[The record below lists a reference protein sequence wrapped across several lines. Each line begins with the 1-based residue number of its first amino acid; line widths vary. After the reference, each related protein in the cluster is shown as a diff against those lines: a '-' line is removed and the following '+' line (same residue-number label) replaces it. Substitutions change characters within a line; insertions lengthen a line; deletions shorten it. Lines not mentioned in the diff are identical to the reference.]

1 MTVIN
6 TNIKALRT
14 QEAMQVN
21 DRSLAA
27 AMAQL
32 SSGKRIN
39 SAADDAAGLAIS
51 TRMTS
56 QIRGLDQA
64 VRNAGDAIS
73 LLQTTEGATQAIT
86 DMLQRMRELAIQAR
100 NDTNSD
106 TERSY
111 LNLEF
116 AQLQAEITRITENTT
131 WNNFNTLDG
140 SAGTSGELTFQVGVS
155 SGQTISI
162 ELPDFNGSSVAGA
175 VTASTVAVSTASG
188 ADAAMA
194 LIDTALDNINR
205 QRANMGAVMNRLNYA
220 MDNLSNISTS
230 TQQSR
235 SRIQDADYAKAS
247 SDLARAQIIQQ
258 AATAVL
264 AQANTSQQSVL
275 KLLNG

>member
-1 MTVIN
+1 MSVIN
-6 TNIKALRT
+6 TNINSLTAQASVRT
-14 QEAMQVN
+14 AGLNLSTAME
-21 DRSLAA
+21 R
-27 AMAQL
+27 L
-32 SSGKRIN
+32 SSGIRIN
-39 SAADDAAGLAIS
+39 SAKDDAAGLAIS
-51 TRMTS
+51 SRMDS
-56 QIRGLDQA
+56 QIRGLNMA
-64 VRNAGDAIS
+64 IRNANDGIS
-73 LLQTTEGATQAIT
+73 LMQTTEGSLGEVTS
-86 DMLQRMRELAIQAR
+86 MLQRMRELSIQSR

-106 TERSY
+106 SERSY

-131 WNNFNTLDG
+131 WNNFNVLDG
-140 SAGTSGELTFQVGVS
+140 TAGTSGTLFFQIGVS
-155 SGQTISI
+155 SGQTVSI
-162 ELPDFNGSSVAGA
+162 DLPDFNGTSVAGY
-175 VTASTVAVSTASG
+175 VTASTVAISTSTG
-188 ADAAMA
+188 ANAAMA

-205 QRANMGAVMNRLNYA
+205 QRATMGAVMNRLTYA

>member
-21 DRSLAA
+21 DRSLSA

-39 SAADDAAGLAIS
+39 NAADDAAGLAIS

-64 VRNAGDAIS
+64 VRNAGDAVS

-86 DMLQRMRELAIQAR
+86 DMLQRMRELSIQSR

-116 AQLQAEITRITENTT
+116 AQLQAEITRITSG
-131 WNNFNTLDG
+131 TLF
-140 SAGTSGELTFQVGVS
+140 FQIGVS
-155 SGQTISI
+155 SGQTVSI
-162 ELPDFNGSSVAGA
+162 DLPDFNGTSVAGY
-175 VTASTVAVSTASG
+175 VTASTVAISTSTG
-188 ADAAMA
+188 ANAAMA

-205 QRANMGAVMNRLNYA
+205 QRATMGAVMNRLTYA

>member
-175 VTASTVAVSTASG
+175 VTALTVAVSTASG

-194 LIDTALDNINR
+194 LIDTALDNVNR